1 MTLFTPEAFN
11 QIYGP
16 DSRCIRGVYYDM
28 MLPLVSL
35 VTTRHKH
42 IHTHKRKLWDQGFS
56 IKGKLE
62 KPNAIDFHVNGH

>member
-1 MTLFTPEAFN
+1 
-11 QIYGP
+11 
-16 DSRCIRGVYYDM
+16 M

-56 IKGKLE
+56 IKGELGISTQL
-62 KPNAIDFHVNGH
+62 NFTSLTLILLFDSAGGLGAQGL